1 MRVRRCDGKGKS
13 MDEFWKRVEPLIPV
27 RQRKQA
33 CPGAHRAQGGDAG
46 AARTGRRRATL
57 ALGLCFLPAL
67 GAPARSQ
74 QRGAG
79 RDVHENGVGHVKAD
93 YAKPNSATV
102 GVEFCGTGISS
113 RNGGGTTKAD

>member
-1 MRVRRCDGKGKS
+1 MRVRRSDGKGKS

-33 CPGAHRAQGGDAG
+33 CPG

-79 RDVHENGVGHVKAD
+79 RDVHESGVGHVKAD

-113 RNGGGTTKAD
+113 RNGGGTTKVD